1 MDAPCHD
8 GLWARMDVP
17 PATWRTRRSA
27 IASTPRKRTL
37 RVAALGYLPC
47 MRFWGF
53 LARLVVTVLVLLT
66 VVGGAL
72 FGLSR
77 TPWWSSINPFSTR
90 ENDRTGPSVLRSLN
104 DISEFHPAYAHYET
118 VVDLEDDTDN
128 LPSWVSGGR
137 VIYVGKGNVDA
148 VVDFGRL
155 NQSSVV
161 VSPDG
166 ESVAVDLPLP
176 SLTPQLPCEL
186 GDLGETGGA
195 HGMSAGGQPPARI
208 HDMSSAQV
216 GHPAGQQRT
225 RVSVLAQTE
234 LLVVEE
240 LAGRHRVMDL
250 EHVDVGGTGT
260 ALLVGER
267 GGRRCDGGCLG

>member
-1 MDAPCHD
+1 MDAPP
-8 GLWARMDVP
+8 G
-17 PATWRTRRSA
+17 TWRTRRSA
-27 IASTPRKRTL
+27 VASTPGKRTL

-176 SLTPQLPCEL
+176 RVDEPVL
-186 GDLGETGGA
+186 DLKTSYVA
-195 HGMSAGGQPPARI
+195 DRSAGFITRFQNSDLERRAQLKAVQQMRRAAEGEGMLVDRAKENTTAMLRGLL
-208 HDMSSAQV
+208 SAAGFSRV
-216 GHPAGQQRT
+216 TVTYGDEPAG
-225 RVSVLAQTE
+225 
-234 LLVVEE
+234 
-240 LAGRHRVMDL
+240 
-250 EHVDVGGTGT
+250 
-260 ALLVGER
+260 
-267 GGRRCDGGCLG
+267 